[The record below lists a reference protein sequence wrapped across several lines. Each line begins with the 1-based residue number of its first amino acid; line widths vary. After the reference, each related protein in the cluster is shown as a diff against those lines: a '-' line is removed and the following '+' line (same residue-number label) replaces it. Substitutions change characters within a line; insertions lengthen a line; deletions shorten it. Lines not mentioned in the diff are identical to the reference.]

1 MGGAPGPFGV
11 SAGSGEQAAG
21 LVEVELW
28 VDGQWLIIT
37 PYVMTRDGSQQIVIT
52 GGQQNEAS
60 ALQPGR
66 CSFQLNNRDGRFS
79 PRNPLSPLYGKIG
92 RNTPIRISVPLGNDK
107 SYRFWGE
114 VPEWPQAWDTTGND
128 VWVDVSAAGPM
139 RRLGQGDSPIGSAMR
154 VALAGGE
161 TANTVVAYW
170 PFEDAAGSTTIGSAV
185 TGVPAMGISG
195 TPTLATNSEFVCS
208 GPLPTMGSASFTALV
223 PAYTAPGGFVDATN
237 PFSTLLRFLVRIPQA
252 GATTGQILASFTW
265 TGSPSRWEVYY
276 STASSGQIG
285 LRGRDSTGAVTLDTG
300 VGGPAMNGTLAHV
313 QVGLDITGGILFE
326 YGLSILTVGSTSPTT
341 VAGSSFGPTNGIV
354 TAVTIAQN
362 RGLTD
367 TVIGHVSLQ
376 MSPAAPTD
384 TAAVALAIA
393 AYAGE
398 TAAAR
403 IQRLCG
409 VADVAYELIGTAS
422 DTVAMGAQLSSSV
435 LSLISDAVTA
445 DGGRLYERTTALGL
459 GYRTRVSLENQAA
472 ALAMSYTANNLA
484 EVPVPQ
490 DDDTYTRNDIT
501 VSRTGGSSARATLT
515 TGALSIADPPN
526 GVGRYDDSV
535 TVNVQSDTSLPDQ
548 AGWRLHLGT
557 TDEPRY
563 PKLSINLAHPS
574 ITGSTTIRAQA
585 LALRVGDRIT
595 ISDPPAWLPPGP
607 ISQLMLG
614 STETID
620 NFQHRLAWNAQ
631 PESAYRVA
639 VADHTDFGRAD
650 TDGSRLAAD
659 ASPTGTALSVATTS
673 GPTWVTDLSETP
685 FDLAMGGEVVTVVAV
700 GTQLAANPL
709 LLTDL
714 TGWTAQNSTIAR
726 DTTIINSG
734 RDAVASMLIT
744 PNGSSASGGA
754 LGDPTA
760 VGTITPAA
768 TYKVSMWAYS
778 PAGWSD
784 LRPCI
789 DWADSGGV
797 FLSTGL
803 GSATS
808 VSAGTWTYIEQT
820 LTAPALASQATP
832 RARYGGTPAAT
843 DIWYAW
849 AVRLVPSASIVSTSP
864 QTMTVVRS
872 VNGIVKPQAAGT
884 DVSLAQPAIAAL

>member
-1 MGGAPGPFGV
+1 
-11 SAGSGEQAAG
+11 
-21 LVEVELW
+21 
-28 VDGQWLIIT
+28 
-37 PYVMTRDGSQQIVIT
+37 
-52 GGQQNEAS
+52 
-60 ALQPGR
+60 
-66 CSFQLNNRDGRFS
+66 
-79 PRNPLSPLYGKIG
+79 
-92 RNTPIRISVPLGNDK
+92 
-107 SYRFWGE
+107 
-114 VPEWPQAWDTTGND
+114 
-128 VWVDVSAAGPM
+128 
-139 RRLGQGDSPIGSAMR
+139 
-154 VALAGGE
+154 
-161 TANTVVAYW
+161 
-170 PFEDAAGSTTIGSAV
+170 
-185 TGVPAMGISG
+185 
-195 TPTLATNSEFVCS
+195 
-208 GPLPTMGSASFTALV
+208 
-223 PAYTAPGGFVDATN
+223 
-237 PFSTLLRFLVRIPQA
+237 
-252 GATTGQILASFTW
+252 
-265 TGSPSRWEVYY
+265 
-276 STASSGQIG
+276 
-285 LRGRDSTGAVTLDTG
+285 
-300 VGGPAMNGTLAHV
+300 
-313 QVGLDITGGILFE
+313 
-326 YGLSILTVGSTSPTT
+326 
-341 VAGSSFGPTNGIV
+341 
-354 TAVTIAQN
+354 
-362 RGLTD
+362 
-367 TVIGHVSLQ
+367 
-376 MSPAAPTD
+376 
-384 TAAVALAIA
+384 
-393 AYAGE
+393 
-398 TAAAR
+398 
-403 IQRLCG
+403 
-409 VADVAYELIGTAS
+409 
-422 DTVAMGAQLSSSV
+422 
-435 LSLISDAVTA
+435 
-445 DGGRLYERTTALGL
+445 
-459 GYRTRVSLENQAA
+459 
-472 ALAMSYTANNLA
+472 
-484 EVPVPQ
+484 
-490 DDDTYTRNDIT
+490 
-501 VSRTGGSSARATLT
+501 
-515 TGALSIADPPN
+515 
-526 GVGRYDDSV
+526 
-535 TVNVQSDTSLPDQ
+535 
-548 AGWRLHLGT
+548 
-557 TDEPRY
+557 
-563 PKLSINLAHPS
+563 
-574 ITGSTTIRAQA
+574 
-585 LALRVGDRIT
+585 
-595 ISDPPAWLPPGP
+595 
-607 ISQLMLG
+607 MLG